1 MKKSFTML
9 MTGLSGA
16 GKTTNAQLL
25 SQELKKRGVPVQ
37 ILDGDIIRKEI
48 GNLFGYSREER
59 NKVSKIHR
67 FISKILNENGISVV
81 VAAISPYEEM
91 REAYRNE
98 IADYL
103 EVYIHCPIEVCIERD
118 VKGLYQKALRGDVK
132 HVIGVDELFEVPK
145 APDIMLNT
153 SVSTKEQNVAQIM
166 NWLASR
172 DYV

>member
-1 MKKSFTML
+1 MTRPFTML

-25 SQELKKRGVPVQ
+25 AEELTKRGVPFQ
-37 ILDGDIIRKEI
+37 ILDGDIIREEI

-67 FISKILNENGISVV
+67 FLSKMLNKNGISVV

-91 REAYRNE
+91 RTAYRDE
-98 IADYL
+98 IADYV
-103 EVYIHCPIEVCIERD
+103 EVYVHCPIEVCIERD

-132 HVIGVDELFEVPK
+132 HVIGVDEQFEIPTS
-145 APDIMLNT
+145 PDITLNT
-153 SVSTKEQNVAQIM
+153 SASSKEQNVAQIM